1 MTTLYWQQ
9 TQSCE
14 PHVST
19 VLYCSSLLTTSST
32 FCRGSGTATT
42 LSEVSLDLT
51 SGTLTMT
58 DYTSFLNSS
67 VLVTGAV
74 LASTGDCVLGDTIA
88 FNISTQENDSE
99 GENVDTQGISY
110 NSLIPLIV
118 NFTEVMDKLF
128 NDSGVTNTLIDQL
141 LQLPTPSSSTLLD
154 PTDIPSPDD
163 ILASH
168 TVALIVVVVFLSV
181 LVILI
186 LVIVG
191 ILFSRKRR

>member
-1 MTTLYWQQ
+1 M
-9 TQSCE
+9 
-14 PHVST
+14 
-19 VLYCSSLLTTSST
+19 
-32 FCRGSGTATT
+32 
-42 LSEVSLDLT
+42 
-51 SGTLTMT
+51 
-58 DYTSFLNSS
+58 
-67 VLVTGAV
+67 TGAV

-99 GENVDTQGISY
+99 GENVDMQGISY

-128 NDSGVTNTLIDQL
+128 NDSGVTLIDQL

-154 PTDIPSPDD
+154 PTDIPSPDHS
-163 ILASH
+163 LASH